1 MMDLGLR
8 GTDLSVF
15 AILNGFSQQGN
26 GCFYGSRRELARRC
40 GVTSLNTIDNAL
52 RTLINRGLVERF
64 PLNVKGEDRIAYAVI
79 SDHVIDTQN
88 LINRES
94 TPTQKMST
102 PYSKNEQ
109 GGCSN
114 NEHRK
119 KSNNN
124 KEKTFIP
131 PTPQEVA
138 AYAKEVGYKDP
149 EGFAAYYVTYQNAA
163 GWVTGKDNTPINNW
177 KLNVLAWRNNH
188 KDEVFE
194 KPGRTAARRLT
205 WEEYQKLND

>member
-1 MMDLGLR
+1 MLALGLR
-8 GTDLSVF
+8 GTELFLYALIFRYSQMDLGCCF
-15 AILNGFSQQGN
+15 AKREIL
-26 GCFYGSRRELARRC
+26 AKWC
-40 GVTSLNTIDNAL
+40 GVTSTRTIDAAL
-52 RTLINRGLVERF
+52 QSLLDKGFIRKTKSVIFDKERICYSVVESAEIA
-64 PLNVKGEDRIAYAVI
+64 PLKCA
-79 SDHVIDTQN
+79 
-88 LINRES
+88 ES
-94 TPTQKMST
+94 AHQV
-102 PYSKNEQ
+102 SKNCAVE
-109 GGCSN
+109 SA
-114 NEHRK
+114 EIAP
-119 KSNNN
+119 NN
-124 KEKTFIP
+124 KRINKTNTFTP

-194 KPGRTAARRLT
+194 KPGRTAAKRLT